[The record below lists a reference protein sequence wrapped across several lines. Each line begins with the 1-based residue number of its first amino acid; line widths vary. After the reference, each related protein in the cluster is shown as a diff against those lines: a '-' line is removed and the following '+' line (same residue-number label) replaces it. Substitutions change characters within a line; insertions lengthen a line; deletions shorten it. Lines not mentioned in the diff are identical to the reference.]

1 MSDVTFFS
9 ETDMNSKG
17 KISSEY
23 PAWYFNT
30 VIDDLKEDIRR
41 EEWNLEQNIVPKD
54 QLPVIRDRIKRLKA
68 KLDSV
73 EESRPKFSDIDKNR
87 LTKTMKELGKE
98 ITSKMFTRSQMQKG
112 LADSHMEA
120 KRMTEPS
127 IAVTQEIAEVAKM
140 CNVTIVD
147 GKLSR
152 KGAEKCW
159 KMLANYHGEPS
170 NTEYLRRD

>member
-1 MSDVTFFS
+1 MADISFFS
-9 ETDMNSKG
+9 ETDMNKG

-23 PAWYFNT
+23 PAHYFNT
-30 VIDDLKEDIRR
+30 VLDDLREDIRR

-54 QLPVIRDRIKRLKA
+54 QLPIIRDRIKRLKA
-68 KLDSV
+68 KLDKI
-73 EESRPKFSDIDKNR
+73 EESRPKFSDIDANKLN
-87 LTKTMKELGKE
+87 KTMKELGKE
-98 ITSKMFTRSQMQKG
+98 ISPKMFTRAQMQKG

-127 IAVTQEIAEVAKM
+127 ITVTPEIAEVARM
-140 CNVTIVD
+140 CNVPISG
-147 GKLSR
+147 GKISR

-159 KMLANYHGEPS
+159 KIIAKHFGEPS

>member
-1 MSDVTFFS
+1 MADISFFS
-9 ETDMNSKG
+9 ETDMNKG

-30 VIDDLKEDIRR
+30 MIDDLKEDIRR
-41 EEWNLEQNIVPKD
+41 EEWNLEQNIVPRD
-54 QLPVIRDRIKRLKA
+54 QLPVIRDRVKRLKA
-68 KLDSV
+68 KLDAV
-73 EESRPKFSDIDKNR
+73 EAARPKFSDLDKNK

-98 ITSKMFTRSQMQKG
+98 ITSKMFTRSEMKKG

-120 KRMTEPS
+120 KRMTYPS
-127 IAVTQEIAEVAKM
+127 ISVTPDIAEVAKM
-140 CNVTIVD
+140 CNVPIVG

-152 KGAEKCW
+152 KSAEKCW
-159 KMLANYHGEPS
+159 KILANYHGEPS